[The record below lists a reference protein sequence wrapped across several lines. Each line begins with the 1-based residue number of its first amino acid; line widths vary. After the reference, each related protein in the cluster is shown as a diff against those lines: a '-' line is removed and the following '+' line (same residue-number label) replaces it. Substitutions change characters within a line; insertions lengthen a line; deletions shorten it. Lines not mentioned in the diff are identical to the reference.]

1 MSFNGTEGGPITST
15 VATAMTKR
23 YRKDCPGQVKAH
35 FYGRET
41 IQALLDQDNCMGIR
55 IYYGIKEDGSK
66 ELVLV
71 GATADEN
78 DMLNLIMDISISC
91 PTCCSTPNF
100 LNS

>member
-15 VATAMTKR
+15 VAEAMTKR
-23 YRKDCPGQVKAH
+23 YRKACPGQIIAH
-35 FYGRET
+35 FYGRDT

-71 GATADEN
+71 GATADQN
-78 DMLNLIMDISISC
+78 DMLNLIMDISIVC
-91 PTCCSTPNF
+91 PSVCSTANF